1 MSKNYEKKNN
11 NKNNN
16 KNIPK
21 NKTNNILVNKKKFGP
36 DGYFGSLTKKFFFQY
51 SLIPEEN
58 ILCDIKINNS
68 IKCFFTTL
76 KTYQKEEVGLKYFE
90 EIKEKIKNDYE
101 TENNDKIYLLLYL
114 DIKDDYI
121 KYASKEIIENLKFMT
136 PTENYEYFPESNN
149 KEVKT
154 DEINKKLEKN
164 EKDLIDINE
173 FCILNNIKLILSTNF
188 EECVQC
194 IYQLTTLKINIKS
207 LQNPKDN
214 KIDNDTVI
222 DILCKIE
229 GINKNDAV
237 ILLNYYKSIKNICI
251 ATENN
256 DLCTELNILPLEH
269 FTEIDEKKKKAIYDV
284 FHFPFKKI
292 K

>member
-1 MSKNYEKKNN
+1 MSKYHDNK

-16 KNIPK
+16 KNIQK
-21 NKTNNILVNKKKFGP
+21 VKTNNILVNKKKFGP

-51 SLIPEEN
+51 SFVPEEN

-76 KTYQKEEVGLKYFE
+76 KTYQKDLGTKFLEDIKTKINNDFE
-90 EIKEKIKNDYE
+90 TDNY
-101 TENNDKIYLLLYL
+101 DKIYLLLYL

-121 KYASKEIIENLKFMT
+121 KYSSKQIIENLKYMI
-136 PTENYEYFPESNN
+136 PNYNLEDIEDIPIAKSE
-149 KEVKT
+149 
-154 DEINKKLEKN
+154 EIDKKLEKN

-173 FCILNNIKLILSTNF
+173 FCILNNIKLIISTNF

-214 KIDNDTVI
+214 KINNDTII

-256 DLCTELNILPLEH
+256 NLCNELNILPLEH
-269 FTEIDEKKKKAIYDV
+269 FPEIDERKKKAIYDV
-284 FHFPFKKI
+284 FHSPFKKTE
-292 K
+292 